1 MSPCLYLVRILYSPS
16 TSTSESKIV
25 IYGYSYGFGRADHE
39 ISMGVV
45 MGDER

>member
-1 MSPCLYLVRILYSPS
+1 MAAAWWQRA
-16 TSTSESKIV
+16 EAKAD
-25 IYGYSYGFGRADHE
+25 GFGRADHE